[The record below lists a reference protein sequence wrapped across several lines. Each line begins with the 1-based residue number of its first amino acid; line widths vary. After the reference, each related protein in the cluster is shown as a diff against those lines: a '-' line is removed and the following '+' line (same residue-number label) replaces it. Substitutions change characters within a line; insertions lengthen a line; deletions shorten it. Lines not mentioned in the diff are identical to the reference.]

1 MREKLWR
8 KKKKEEGEE
17 RNQEKKPKGGETK
30 EGRLQRLQRWKAM
43 GKGTGTSRRSKG
55 RKQKGLMQVNWK
67 KERGA
72 DLQD

>member
-30 EGRLQRLQRWKAM
+30 EGRLQRLQKVKSH
-43 GKGTGTSRRSKG
+43 G
-55 RKQKGLMQVNWK
+55 
-67 KERGA
+67 ERDG
-72 DLQD
+72 DK